1 MRTGAWS
8 CIRSAVTVNGH
19 EEGRMWKWV
28 VRAVLVLFVTVV
40 LLMLLLTVASAFI
53 SVPGRILP

>member
-1 MRTGAWS
+1 M
-8 CIRSAVTVNGH
+8 NGH